1 MNGNNFRLKHSTSN
15 GIMTTNTAKS
25 KHLSGNERAHL
36 AVLAR
41 DQRTE
46 LLRRARENAERL
58 VVHRN
63 HRLHAGQQLLIRTAN
78 NTHVIHGI
86 RRLLRTHGVEIADAE
101 KGDIRSVDIV
111 DQLHVAEHAR
121 ITAVVNVVSYAS
133 HSRNA
138 TTIGSVDHET
148 SSLASIQRLSARR
161 RNAGRVQLRST
172 PFAAPTA

>member
-1 MNGNNFRLKHSTSN
+1 MNRNNFQLKHSTSLE
-15 GIMTTNTAKS
+15 ITTNTSKS

-78 NTHVIHGI
+78 NTHVIHSI
-86 RRLLRTHGVEIADAE
+86 RRLLRTHGVEVADAE
-101 KGDIRSVDIV
+101 KGDIRSVDIA

-133 HSRNA
+133 HTHDTA
-138 TTIGSVDHET
+138 TVGSVDHEA
-148 SSLASIQRLSARR
+148 SSLASVQRLSARR
-161 RNAGRVQLRST
+161 RNAGRVQLHST
-172 PFAAPTA
+172 PLATPTA

>member
-1 MNGNNFRLKHSTSN
+1 MNRTHFQLKHNTSN
-15 GIMTTNTAKS
+15 GIITNTSKS

-36 AVLAR
+36 AILAR

-63 HRLHAGQQLLIRTAN
+63 HRLHASQQLLLRIAKD
-78 NTHVIHGI
+78 THVIHGI
-86 RRLLRTHGVEIADAE
+86 RRLFRTHGVEVADAQ
-101 KGDIRSVDIV
+101 KGDIRSVNIV
-111 DQLHVAEHAR
+111 DQLHVAKHAR

-133 HSRNA
+133 RSRNA
-138 TTIGSVDHET
+138 VTIGSVDHEA
-148 SSLASIQRLSARR
+148 SSLTSVQRLSARR

-172 PFAAPTA
+172 PLATPTA